1 MRCFKSVNTERRDE
15 YNRVIL
21 KSVLI
26 WFSALCILF
35 LVHNFIVPG
44 DFKPTYNLIFILGLV
59 IIYPMHKALHVLG
72 LFRYRAG
79 LKIGFK
85 RHFYILPCL
94 QVRLKQMVPI
104 QRYIF
109 SLLLPFF
116 LILVGFIVLS
126 LFIPIWTSPFFL
138 ILLSVH
144 IGMSYPSFIQ
154 VNHVRKC
161 PKNCYV
167 EDAKSGFSILIAE

>member
-59 IIYPMHKALHVLG
+59 IIYPVHKALHVLA

-104 QRYIF
+104 KRYIF

-116 LILVGFIVLS
+116 LYISRIYSSCNVYPYLDLTILSDFTFGSYWNELS
-126 LFIPIWTSPFFL
+126 KLYSSQPRTEMP
-138 ILLSVH
+138 
-144 IGMSYPSFIQ
+144 
-154 VNHVRKC
+154 
-161 PKNCYV
+161 
-167 EDAKSGFSILIAE
+167 